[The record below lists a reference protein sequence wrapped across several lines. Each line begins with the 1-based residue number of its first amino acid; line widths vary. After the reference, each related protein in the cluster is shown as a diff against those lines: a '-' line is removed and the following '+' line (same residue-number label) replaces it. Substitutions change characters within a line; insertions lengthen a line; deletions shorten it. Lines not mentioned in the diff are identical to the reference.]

1 MRIRFRCLMV
11 AGAVAAVLGAP
22 VAAADDAPACSNTG
36 GDTVCSTPG
45 NVQINDSPP
54 VDEFTLPY
62 WDETFGGAYPGP
74 YPVPYGESSGDLGGG
89 RR

>member
-1 MRIRFRCLMV
+1 MRIRFRCLMI
-11 AGAVAAVLGAP
+11 AGAVAAVLGTP
-22 VAAADDAPACSNTG
+22 VAAADDNQACSNTG

-54 VDEFTLPY
+54 VDFTLPY

-74 YPVPYGESSGDLGGG
+74 YPVPYGEGSGDLGGG